1 MKDQDSSQTS
11 LLQEWIQDNDAHLND
26 VIHHSDKGLIPLLR
40 RSFFLRSNKHQKSR
54 LSQSSSGF
62 RSWSFLLTHIT

>member
-11 LLQEWIQDNDAHLND
+11 LLQEWIQENDAHLND

-40 RSFFLRSNKHQKSR
+40 RSFFFIDQINIKNQD
-54 LSQSSSGF
+54 
-62 RSWSFLLTHIT
+62 FLNLLQVLDLGRFS